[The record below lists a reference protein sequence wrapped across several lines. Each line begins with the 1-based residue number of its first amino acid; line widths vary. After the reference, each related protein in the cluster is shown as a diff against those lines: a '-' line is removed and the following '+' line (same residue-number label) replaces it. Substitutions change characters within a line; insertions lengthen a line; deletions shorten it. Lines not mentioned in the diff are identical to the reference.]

1 MKVLSKSK
9 KWIST
14 LYTGLLIRLRDYLI
28 TKFPLIEVSADDESG
43 DIKKRVAIDLSTRSY
58 VTEVFYRNKLVLLDS
73 KRFDFIHSYKVQYDD
88 DGRRLYTIYEDNDK
102 LVFNHIRVQVNIGL
116 DGYET
121 DIQIKPKGNKQ

>member
-1 MKVLSKSK
+1 M
-9 KWIST
+9 
-14 LYTGLLIRLRDYLI
+14 I
-28 TKFPLIEVSADDESG
+28 TKFPLIEVSAGDESG
-43 DIKKRVAIDLSTRSY
+43 DIKKSVAVDLSTRSY

-88 DGRRLYTIYEDNDK
+88 NGRRLYTIYEDNDK
-102 LVFNHIRVQVNIGL
+102 LVFNHIGVQVSIGL

>member
-1 MKVLSKSK
+1 M
-9 KWIST
+9 
-14 LYTGLLIRLRDYLI
+14 I
-28 TKFPLIEVSADDESG
+28 TKFPLIEVSAEDESG

-102 LVFNHIRVQVNIGL
+102 LVFNHIGVQVNIGL

-121 DIQIKPKGNKQ
+121 DIQIKLKGKIQ

>member
-1 MKVLSKSK
+1 M
-9 KWIST
+9 
-14 LYTGLLIRLRDYLI
+14 GLLIRLRDYLI
-28 TKFPLIEVSADDESG
+28 TKSPLIEVSANDG

-102 LVFNHIRVQVNIGL
+102 LVFNHIGVQVSIGL

>member
-1 MKVLSKSK
+1 M
-9 KWIST
+9 
-14 LYTGLLIRLRDYLI
+14 I
-28 TKFPLIEVSADDESG
+28 TKFPLIEVSAEDESG

-88 DGRRLYTIYEDNDK
+88 DGRRLYTLYEDNDK
-102 LVFNHIRVQVNIGL
+102 LVFNHIGVQVNIGL

-121 DIQIKPKGNKQ
+121 DIQIKLKGKIQ

>member
-1 MKVLSKSK
+1 M
-9 KWIST
+9 
-14 LYTGLLIRLRDYLI
+14 I
-28 TKFPLIEVSADDESG
+28 TKFPLIEVSAEDESG

-88 DGRRLYTIYEDNDK
+88 NGRRLYTIYEDNDK
-102 LVFNHIRVQVNIGL
+102 LVFNHIGVQVNIGL

-121 DIQIKPKGNKQ
+121 DIQIKLKGKIQ

>member
-28 TKFPLIEVSADDESG
+28 TKFPLIEVSAGDESG
-43 DIKKRVAIDLSTRSY
+43 DIKKSVAVDLSTRSY
-58 VTEVFYRNKLVLLDS
+58 VTEVFYRNKLVILDS

-88 DGRRLYTIYEDNDK
+88 NGRRLYTIYEDNDK
-102 LVFNHIRVQVNIGL
+102 LVFNHIGVQVSIGL